1 MAMSADTRKGD
12 AALRRGAW
20 AEAREAF
27 TAELSIEET
36 PDALEG
42 LGLASWWL
50 DLADD
55 VFDSRERAYRLFEP
69 RDAAWSAARVA
80 VCLSWDSCAFRGET
94 AGSNGWLRIARRL
107 RRTLPDCPIPSWLE
121 PR

>member
-1 MAMSADTRKGD
+1 MPMSADCRKGD

-27 TAELSIEET
+27 AAALSIAET
-36 PDALEG
+36 PEALEG

-55 VFDSRERAYRLFEP
+55 VFDSRERAYRLFVD
-69 RDAAWSAARVA
+69 RNDWSPKAAR
-80 VCLSWDSCAFRGET
+80 
-94 AGSNGWLRIARRL
+94 
-107 RRTLPDCPIPSWLE
+107 
-121 PR
+121 